1 MNRTFS
7 PNTFQVSNLSIHVR
21 AHLRLRSK
29 IIQRNLNTM
38 PSAKESVPS
47 LKILM
52 LHGYTQNGPLF
63 HAKTRAMEKYLDKIF
78 PGISLSYPTAPLQLK
93 PRDVPGFQPSSEGE
107 SDSIEAYGWWR
118 RLETSDPPEYQG
130 LDRCLE
136 SVAKILESEGPFD
149 GVMGFSQG
157 AALAAM
163 VASLLERPSRKEAFR
178 KAQEKSKFAMQYP
191 GVFDNLEHPP
201 LKFCAAYCGFRAP
214 GERYAAFYEGPN
226 IQTPM
231 CHIIGSLDTV
241 VEEART
247 QALVDAAGGAEKTQV
262 VVHPGGHFVASGKQ
276 YLGTIAAFIKQ
287 TTTSGNVE
295 IGKEEDR
302 VEDMD
307 VPF

>member
-1 MNRTFS
+1 MASFRC
-7 PNTFQVSNLSIHVR
+7 
-21 AHLRLRSK
+21 LRS
-29 IIQRNLNTM
+29 
-38 PSAKESVPS
+38 
-47 LKILM
+47 
-52 LHGYTQNGPLF
+52 
-63 HAKTRAMEKYLDKIF
+63 
-78 PGISLSYPTAPLQLK
+78 
-93 PRDVPGFQPSSEGE
+93 
-107 SDSIEAYGWWR
+107 
-118 RLETSDPPEYQG
+118 PEYVG

-149 GVMGFSQG
+149 GVIGFSQG

-163 VASLLERPSRKEAFR
+163 VASLLERPSRKEAFS

-191 GVFDNLEHPP
+191 KAFDNLEHPP

-214 GERYAAFYEGPN
+214 GERYTALYEGPN

-247 QALVDAAGGAEKTQV
+247 QALIDAAGGAEKTQV

-287 TTTSGNVE
+287 TTTSGNME
-295 IGKEEDR
+295 IGKEEER